1 MARNL
6 FSTEH
11 NSVYNY
17 DKVIRHF
24 FKFDLNAYRIIKNDI
39 EKNKNHFSDYIDKK
53 QLQKEQHKRNLLKAG
68 VVTLLTF
75 VTSIAIILFSVEI
88 FFYYTSLERKMELTG
103 IALITSLLMGMV
115 ATTIFYKAEKELDNI
130 DVLSKNAK
138 YSINARTNSVLVKL
152 SKESNQIDDYL
163 HRMKRITIFHYYGI
177 MLYAH
182 KNKLR
187 TEWKW

>member
-1 MARNL
+1 MPRNL

-39 EKNKNHFSDYIDKK
+39 EKDRNHFSDYIDKNH
-53 QLQKEQHKRNLLKAG
+53 LQKEQHKRNLLKAG
-68 VVTLLTF
+68 IVTLFAF
-75 VTSIAIILFSVEI
+75 VASIAVILFSIEI

-103 IALITSLLMGMV
+103 IAIITSLLMGIV
-115 ATTIFYKAEKELDNI
+115 ATIIFYKAEKELDNI
-130 DVLSKNAK
+130 DILSKNAK
-138 YSINARTNSVLVKL
+138 YSINARTNSVLTKL